1 MGGWGWGGWG
11 AWVGKV
17 RWGGV
22 HVGLDGVGEVGRWGE
37 VGEFSG
43 IICRWGNKHPC
54 GFGWGGV
61 GGVCVRLGRCV

>member
-22 HVGLDGVGEVGRWGE
+22 HVGLDGVGEVGGVKWVSLVGLYVGGE
-37 VGEFSG
+37 TNTRVGL
-43 IICRWGNKHPC
+43 
-54 GFGWGGV
+54 GGV
-61 GGVCVRLGRCV
+61 FVRLGRCV